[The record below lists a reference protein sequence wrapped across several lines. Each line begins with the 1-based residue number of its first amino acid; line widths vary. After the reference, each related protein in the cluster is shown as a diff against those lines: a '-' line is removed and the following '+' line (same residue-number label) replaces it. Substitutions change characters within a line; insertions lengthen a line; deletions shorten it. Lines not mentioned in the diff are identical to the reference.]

1 MTLECDLLEVFVSL
15 VDLNFEKVDCRR
27 GFGICS
33 VSSHLAVIVPPG
45 FKCAHLFDWFRRFN
59 RFGAFSPIQT
69 DCDLRS
75 WLALSFPVEF
85 FGDFQN
91 PWFDEDISVD
101 VDCFVNANNA
111 GSLRL
116 FLFLFSRRFRTL
128 STVLLR

>member
-45 FKCAHLFDWFRRFN
+45 FKCTHLFDRLRCFN
-59 RFGAFSPIQT
+59 IFGAFSPVQT

-75 WLALSFPVEF
+75 WLVLSFPVEF
-85 FGDFQN
+85 FRDIEN